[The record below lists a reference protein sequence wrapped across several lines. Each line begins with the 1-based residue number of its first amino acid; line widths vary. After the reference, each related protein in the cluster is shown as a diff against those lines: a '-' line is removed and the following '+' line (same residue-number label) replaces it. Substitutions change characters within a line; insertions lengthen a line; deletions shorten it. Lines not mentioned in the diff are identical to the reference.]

1 MAGSR
6 EDPLQGAP
14 VELLVVDDQ
23 DVGLLQG

>member
-1 MAGSR
+1 MAGAR